1 MSNSRRSA
9 LALLASLAGA
19 SALSACGFRLRG
31 GDDSKLPFKT
41 IYLGFAATS
50 PLGVELRRFINSSG
64 STSVVGDVK
73 IAEAV
78 LVPGIE
84 TTGESVLSL
93 NSQGRIRE
101 LQLFYNFSFSVK
113 DGKGKQL
120 LPTTDIALKRD
131 MSFNEAAVLAKE
143 GEKAMLYKDM
153 RSDLVQQILR
163 RMAAIPAGAE
173 APAAIAE
180 PAAQVESAAQGKPA
194 TPEK

>member
-1 MSNSRRSA
+1 MRNSRRSA

-41 IYLGFAATS
+41 IYLGFATTS
-50 PLGVELRRFINSSG
+50 PLGVELRRYINASG
-64 STSVVGDVK
+64 STGVVGDAK

-78 LVPGIE
+78 LIPGIE

-113 DGKGKQL
+113 DGRGKQL

-143 GEKAMLYKDM
+143 GEKAMLYRDM

-163 RMAAIPAGAE
+163 RLAAIPAGAE
-173 APAAIAE
+173 AAATAAPVAPA
-180 PAAQVESAAQGKPA
+180 ESAAQGKPA